1 MADDKKLTTQAEDF
15 SAWYNEVVLRAQLA
29 DYSPVRGCMVI
40 RPYGY
45 RMWELMRDQLDTRFK
60 ETGHQNAY
68 FPLFIPQS
76 FLAREAEHVEGFAK
90 EAAVVTHTRLKATG
104 EKGAGALIPDP
115 DSKLE
120 EPLIIRPT
128 SETIIYEMFSRWV
141 QSYRDL
147 PLLYNQWANVVRWE
161 MRTRLFLRTTE
172 FLWQEGHTAHA
183 THDEAEAETLQM
195 LGVYRE
201 FMEEYLAMPVV
212 VGQKSESEKFAGRL
226 RTYTCEAMMRDNKAL
241 QNGTSHNLGQNFAK
255 QFELK
260 FATETGGEE
269 FAWNTSWGV
278 STRMVG
284 GLVMTHGDDAGLV
297 MPPRV
302 APIQVVIVPIWRKDE
317 ERERVMAK
325 ARELVAALAPVRTHI
340 DDRDK
345 MTPGAKFFEWETKG
359 VPFRMEVGP
368 KDIEKGQVVLARRLR
383 PEGAERKEFLPEAEV
398 IGSMR
403 ERLEE
408 YHTFLFER
416 ARARREANSHRGVA
430 DMDAFRAIMEG
441 EGGFVYAGWCGSA
454 ECEERVKEDTKATI
468 RCIPFEEFR
477 SPEAP
482 SACLVCGGGAE
493 HEVVW
498 AKAY

>member
-15 SAWYNEVVLRAQLA
+15 SAWYNEVVLKAELA

-45 RMWELMRDQLDTRFK
+45 RLWELMRDRLDLRFR

-90 EAAVVTHTRLKATG
+90 EAAIVTHTRLKAVEG
-104 EKGAGALIPDP
+104 GGLIPDP

-120 EPLIIRPT
+120 EPLIVRPT
-128 SETIIYEMFSRWV
+128 SETIIYEMFSKWV

-183 THDEAEAETLQM
+183 THDEAEAEALQM

-212 VGQKSESEKFAGRL
+212 VGQKSESEKFAGAL

-255 QFELK
+255 QFDLK
-260 FATETGGEE
+260 FASETGSEE
-269 FAWNTSWGV
+269 YAWNTSWGV

-302 APIQVVIVPIWRKDE
+302 APIQVVIVPIYRKDE
-317 ERERVMAK
+317 ERETVMAK
-325 ARELVAALAPVRTHI
+325 ARELAAALAPARTHI
-340 DDRDK
+340 DDREK
-345 MTPGAKFFEWETKG
+345 MTPGAKFFEWENKG
-359 VPFRMEVGP
+359 VPFRIEVGP
-368 KDIEKGQVVLARRLR
+368 KDIAKGQVVLARRVLG
-383 PEGAERKEFLPEAEV
+383 EGEDRKQFLPEAEV
-398 IGSMR
+398 TGTMQR
-403 ERLEE
+403 RLEE
-408 YHTFLFER
+408 YHTFLLER
-416 ARARREANSHRGVA
+416 ARARRDANSYRDVA
-430 DMDAFRAIMEG
+430 DYERFREIMEG

-454 ECEERVKEDTKATI
+454 ECEERVKDETKATI
-468 RCIPFEEFR
+468 RCLPFEEFR
-477 SPEAP
+477 SPTPP
-482 SACLVCGGGAE
+482 SACLACGGASR
-493 HEVVW
+493 HEAVW
-498 AKAY
+498 ARAY

>member
-15 SAWYNEVVLRAQLA
+15 SAWYNEVVLKAELA

-45 RMWELMRDQLDTRFK
+45 RLWELMRDRLDQRFK

-90 EAAVVTHTRLKATG
+90 EAAIVTHTRLKAVEG
-104 EKGAGALIPDP
+104 GGLIPDP

-120 EPLIIRPT
+120 EPLIVRPT
-128 SETIIYEMFSRWV
+128 SETIIYEMFSKWV

-172 FLWQEGHTAHA
+172 FLWQEGHTAHT
-183 THDEAEAETLQM
+183 THDEAEAEALQM

-212 VGQKSESEKFAGRL
+212 VGQKSESERFAGAL

-255 QFELK
+255 QFDLK

-302 APIQVVIVPIWRKDE
+302 APIQVVIVPIYRKDE
-317 ERERVMAK
+317 EREVVMAK
-325 ARELVAALAPVRTHI
+325 VRELAAALAPARTHI
-340 DDRDK
+340 DDREK
-345 MTPGAKFFEWETKG
+345 MTPGAKFFEWELKG
-359 VPFRMEVGP
+359 VPFRIEVGP
-368 KDIEKGQVVLARRLR
+368 KDIAKGQVVLARRVLG
-383 PEGAERKEFLPEAEV
+383 EGDDRKQFLPEAEV
-398 IGSMR
+398 TGSMQQ
-403 ERLEE
+403 RLEE

-416 ARARREANSHRGVA
+416 ARARREANSHRGVT
-430 DMDAFRAIMEG
+430 DYEQFRGIVEG

-454 ECEERVKEDTKATI
+454 DCEARVKDETKATI
-468 RCIPFEEFR
+468 RCLPFEEFR
-477 SPEAP
+477 SPTLPA
-482 SACLVCGGGAE
+482 ACLACGGE
-493 HEVVW
+493 VKHEAIW
-498 AKAY
+498 ARAY

>member
-15 SAWYNEVVLRAQLA
+15 SAWYNEVVLKAELA

-45 RMWELMRDQLDTRFK
+45 RLWELMRDRLDLRFR

-90 EAAVVTHTRLKATG
+90 EAAIVTHTRLKAVEG
-104 EKGAGALIPDP
+104 GGLIPDP

-120 EPLIIRPT
+120 EPLIVRPT
-128 SETIIYEMFSRWV
+128 SETIIYEMFSKWV

-212 VGQKSESEKFAGRL
+212 VGQKSESEKFAGAL

-255 QFELK
+255 QFDLK
-260 FATETGGEE
+260 FASETGSDAY
-269 FAWNTSWGV
+269 AWNTSWGV

-302 APIQVVIVPIWRKDE
+302 APIQVVIVPIYRKDE
-317 ERERVMAK
+317 ERETVMAK
-325 ARELVAALAPVRTHI
+325 ARELAAALAPARTHI
-340 DDRDK
+340 DDREK
-345 MTPGAKFFEWETKG
+345 MTPGAKFFEWENKG
-359 VPFRMEVGP
+359 VPFRIEVGP
-368 KDIEKGQVVLARRLR
+368 KDIAKGQVVLARRVLG
-383 PEGAERKEFLPEAEV
+383 EGEDRKQFLPEAEV
-398 IGSMR
+398 TGTMQR
-403 ERLEE
+403 RLEE
-408 YHTFLFER
+408 YHTFLLER
-416 ARARREANSHRGVA
+416 ARARRDANSYRDVA
-430 DMDAFRAIMEG
+430 DYERFREIMEG

-454 ECEERVKEDTKATI
+454 ECEERVKDETKATI
-468 RCIPFEEFR
+468 RCLPFEEFR
-477 SPEAP
+477 SPTPP
-482 SACLVCGGGAE
+482 SACLACGGASR
-493 HEVVW
+493 HEAVW
-498 AKAY
+498 ARAY